1 MVPGCLKTSCGLPTL
16 CLAVI
21 AFLPVNVHVTAAQK
35 PHILHVE
42 VADAGWSDVGWNSP
56 EFHTPYLD
64 RLRGQGVALPHFY
77 SQPIG
82 TASRIAL
89 LTGRYPY
96 TMGFKSFRGMYFRYS
111 NFSLPLEYKLL
122 PEYLLETGYNT
133 HLSGTWDMGFCSE
146 DYLPQ
151 RRGFETFYGSLKG
164 FLNHYRHTP
173 LATSGYDF
181 WDGSEVD
188 WTAQGKYSTTLFS
201 DRAVNIVKEHSSRA
215 DDRPLYIFLS
225 FDALHQPI
233 EAPAEFIEKCRDIED
248 SDRKIR
254 CAMMA
259 AVDDGIDKVITAF
272 TEAEY
277 FDDLLV
283 IFHSS
288 SGGPFNAGSRN
299 YPYRGKKASVY
310 EGGTRV
316 PAFLYGKML
325 SGATETGT
333 SFVGLLHITD
343 LFPTV
348 LGAAGMPSSGL
359 PNNLDG
365 VDQWNQLTSGGQSAR
380 REMVYDVDISTGNG
394 AVRKNKFKLVK
405 FSEFASKKCQG
416 YFDFPVEEG
425 KEKKKSCKEY
435 ELYNLD
441 TDPAEERD
449 LSERKP
455 TKLAQLKQQ
464 YEAAEARAVPHVVF
478 VNATA
483 SFPEN
488 NDGVWQP
495 YGCR

>member
-1 MVPGCLKTSCGLPTL
+1 MVPGCLKTSCGLPTF

-21 AFLPVNVHVTAAQK
+21 AFLAVTATAGQK

-56 EFHTPYLD
+56 EFKTPYLD

-77 SQPIG
+77 SQPTG

-96 TMGFKSFRGMYFRYS
+96 TIGYKSIKGMYFPYS

-122 PEYLLETGYNT
+122 PKYLQDRGYST

-164 FLNHYRHTP
+164 FLDHYNH
-173 LATSGYDF
+173 TSVGLSAGYDF
-181 WDGSEVD
+181 WNGSTVD
-188 WTAQGKYSTTLFS
+188 RSAQGKYSTTLFS
-201 DRAVNIVKEHSSRA
+201 DRAVDIVSNHSVR
-215 DDRPLYIFLS
+215 DDQRPLYIFLA
-225 FDALHQPI
+225 FDALRKPLQ
-233 EAPAEFIEKCRDIED
+233 APAHFIKKCNDIED

-259 AVDDGIDKVITAF
+259 AVDDGVKRVIRAF
-272 TEAEY
+272 KDAEY
-277 FDDLLV
+277 LGDLLV

-288 SGGPFNAGSRN
+288 SGGPLNVGSRN
-299 YPYRGKKASVY
+299 YPLRAKKASVY

-316 PAFLYGKML
+316 PAFLYSKTLFGEAAN
-325 SGATETGT
+325 S
-333 SFVGLLHITD
+333 SFVGPTHITD

-348 LGAAGMPSSGL
+348 LKAAKMGTSRL
-359 PNNLDG
+359 PDGLDG
-365 VDQWNQLTSGGQSAR
+365 VNQWTRLTSGRQSAR
-380 REMVYDVDISTGNG
+380 RDMVYDVDISTGDG
-394 AVRKNKFKLVK
+394 AVRRDGYKLVK
-405 FSEFASKKCQG
+405 FSEFATQKCPG
-416 YFDFPVEEG
+416 YIDFPPSENKPRRVD
-425 KEKKKSCKEY
+425 CKEY

-441 TDPAEERD
+441 TDPAEEHD
-449 LSERKP
+449 LSDVKRN
-455 TKLAQLKQQ
+455 KLAKLKDR

-483 SFPEN
+483 SYPEN

-495 YGCR
+495 YGC